1 MMKSL
6 SSAVSGLEAQQTAM
20 NVIGNNIANVN
31 TTGFRSSTAN
41 FEDLYY
47 QTLNAGNS
55 EVNPSQ
61 VGYGSQV
68 SGVTK
73 NMTSAGATQTDNP
86 TDLYIDGK
94 GYFAVNTQVATDG
107 TATGQTYYT
116 RVGHLSVDS
125 NGFLVDGNGN
135 YVMSAA
141 VDSSDGTVTSTN
153 AVELGNST
161 TPMYLIPNDGSAAI
175 EINGTTDST
184 VPSVAAS
191 DLSNIAIG
199 SDGTITATANG
210 VTGTIATDS
219 TGIDATTGEVTDPE
233 RIVLANFVNESGLT
247 EAGNNYY
254 TASQSSGAPSLTVAG
269 SNSAAGTT
277 NSTVLRSDALEMSN
291 VDLASE
297 FTNMIITERGFQAN
311 ARVIT
316 VSDSMLDEL
325 LSLKRS

>member
-31 TTGFRSSTAN
+31 TTGFTSSTAN

-47 QTLNAGNS
+47 QTLNAGTS

-68 SGVTK
+68 ANVSK

-94 GYFAVNTQVATDG
+94 GYFAVNTQLDTTTTPP
-107 TATGQTYYT
+107 TADGQTYYT
-116 RVGHLSVDS
+116 RVGHFSFDS
-125 NGFLVDGNGN
+125 KGYLVDGNGN
-135 YVMSAA
+135 YVCSAST
-141 VDSSDGTVTSTN
+141 DSSGD
-153 AVELGNST
+153 T
-161 TPMYLIPNDGSAAI
+161 TLTPIQLNGMTLHPNDGT
-175 EINGTTDST
+175 TTDITLNATAGDPDNISNLT
-184 VPSVAAS
+184 
-191 DLSNIAIG
+191 NIAIG
-199 SDGTITATANG
+199 EDGSITGTLGN
-210 VTGTIATDS
+210 VTGTITDS
-219 TGIDATTGEVTDPE
+219 SDVNEQIG
-233 RIVLANFVNESGLT
+233 LANFTNEAGLS

-254 TASQSSGAPSLTVAG
+254 TTSQSSGTPSYTTAG
-269 SNSAAGTT
+269 GTNT
-277 NSTVLRSDALEMSN
+277 TVLRSDALEMSN